1 MKASGFKSEE
11 LQAEH
16 RKVLFLPL
24 HIVKMQNSEIKTIKV
39 LLNDELLFNV
49 LSWPIFIED
58 VIPKL
63 SWRQFNCQ
71 NVEFESS
78 AYIKESDEMRGLKP
92 TTRQTLNSVGVTY
105 GLEPLE
111 FENSEEK
118 FESHSVSGEVRGC

>member
-1 MKASGFKSEE
+1 MRHNIQKPLKASGFKSEE

-92 TTRQTLNSVGVTY
+92 TTRQT
-105 GLEPLE
+105 
-111 FENSEEK
+111 
-118 FESHSVSGEVRGC
+118 

>member
-1 MKASGFKSEE
+1 
-11 LQAEH
+11 
-16 RKVLFLPL
+16 
-24 HIVKMQNSEIKTIKV
+24 MQNSEIKTIKV

>member
-1 MKASGFKSEE
+1 
-11 LQAEH
+11 
-16 RKVLFLPL
+16 
-24 HIVKMQNSEIKTIKV
+24 MQNCEIKTIKV

-78 AYIKESDEMRGLKP
+78 AYIKESDEMRGFKA
-92 TTRQTLNSVGVTY
+92 Y
-105 GLEPLE
+105 GPQ
-111 FENSEEK
+111 NIK
-118 FESHSVSGEVRGC
+118 ITWAESYSDSLVFDRN

>member
-1 MKASGFKSEE
+1 MREY
-11 LQAEH
+11 
-16 RKVLFLPL
+16 
-24 HIVKMQNSEIKTIKV
+24 EIKTVKV

-78 AYIKESDEMRGLKP
+78 AYIKESDEMRRFYPPIG
-92 TTRQTLNSVGVTY
+92 SVPG
-105 GLEPLE
+105 
-111 FENSEEK
+111 
-118 FESHSVSGEVRGC
+118 

>member
-1 MKASGFKSEE
+1 MKASGFKSKE

-92 TTRQTLNSVGVTY
+92 TTRQT
-105 GLEPLE
+105 
-111 FENSEEK
+111 
-118 FESHSVSGEVRGC
+118 